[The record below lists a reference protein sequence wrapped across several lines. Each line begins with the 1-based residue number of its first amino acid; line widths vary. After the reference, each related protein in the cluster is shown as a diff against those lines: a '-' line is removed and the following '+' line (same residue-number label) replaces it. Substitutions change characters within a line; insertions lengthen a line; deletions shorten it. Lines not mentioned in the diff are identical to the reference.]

1 LRLIDSLLVSCV
13 SLCRNETFVADVI
26 GDFSLN
32 IHLRIPDKFLIL
44 GKLLTLGC
52 ALKLYHNEKLVEL
65 PKGRYKGK
73 LIKKQSVTSDSV
85 SSVTSD
91 SVSSVTSDSVSSVTS
106 DSVSSVTSD
115 SVLFTQDRTEVYL
128 PVNLYNIMDKVLGV
142 QFPFKNNL
150 LLFNNISVSKLN

>member
-91 SVSSVTSDSVSSVTS
+91 SVSSVTSDSV
-106 DSVSSVTSD
+106 
-115 SVLFTQDRTEVYL
+115 LFTQDRTEVCL